1 VESKRIVVGGHNPPF
16 HFKTRGRR
24 ETGQQIALP
33 IPNSPGLRHGAR
45 LHQLANLMHH
55 QDAATRAAG
64 QLCVRFVRSHF
75 RTGTSSILKRNT
87 SAPEAEPV

>member
-1 VESKRIVVGGHNPPF
+1 
-16 HFKTRGRR
+16 
-24 ETGQQIALP
+24 
-33 IPNSPGLRHGAR
+33 LRHGAR